1 MSKPLPSQKGG
12 HNAKEG
18 THVQYAFRLF
28 MAGKGPNS
36 QKALAN
42 LRSLC
47 QVYLAGRYAIETV
60 DVVQDFEAA
69 VRDNILV
76 TPALILVAPLPRVM
90 VLGNLSD
97 LPTVLAALRVAD
109 FPISSAKRTEKS
121 AEGDS

>member
-1 MSKPLPSQKGG
+1 MSKSRP
-12 HNAKEG
+12 AKPRVRKTENN
-18 THVQYAFRLF
+18 QYLLRLF
-28 MAGKGPNS
+28 MAGNGPNS

-47 QVYLAGRYAIETV
+47 QEHLEGRYTIEMV

-76 TPALILVAPLPRVM
+76 TPALILVAPLPRVV

-97 LPTVLAALRVAD
+97 LPRFLLHCECRKATH
-109 FPISSAKRTEKS
+109 E
-121 AEGDS
+121 